1 MPISCHLTTQIQLA
15 KRTCCPM
22 CGATRLTTSEAPFP
36 GRRLGAWLPQAP
48 RPGPMSIPDPAGT
61 APAPR
66 CVGMGGG
73 RSLHFLWDRIPRDR
87 SRRERRGKNQREGTG
102 CAKALP
108 LFSRAE
114 GSGTWEGGM
123 RGHWQRECALRK
135 LVQGGGSGPL
145 GSGAGRRAV
154 LWGQHTPSAVHHLL
168 SRFCSK

>member
-1 MPISCHLTTQIQLA
+1 MSGSPSEAWSPPLAPLAHFLSSTAKGAGRVPISCHLTAQIQLA

-73 RSLHFLWDRIPRDR
+73 HSLHFLWDRIPRDR

-108 LFSRAE
+108 L
-114 GSGTWEGGM
+114 
-123 RGHWQRECALRK
+123 
-135 LVQGGGSGPL
+135 
-145 GSGAGRRAV
+145 AGLRAV
-154 LWGQHTPSAVHHLL
+154 GHGRVG
-168 SRFCSK
+168 